1 MRDIYYEQLLEY
13 NKTYKDVDELYT
25 NYAKMCGLSE
35 SDFWILYALAEAG
48 SVRTQKDLCEW
59 WSISKQTIN
68 SALKSLEKE
77 GVVTLSST
85 EENKKTKY
93 ITLTEKGIEM
103 VEKFIKPLM
112 IAELAAFEMMGKEE
126 TREYLR
132 LNKIYA
138 ETLNLTISKL
148 GLDD

>member
-1 MRDIYYEQLLEY
+1 MHMPSVEPGPEFVQKVPGLLQD
-13 NKTYKDVDELYT
+13 K
-25 NYAKMCGLSE
+25 AHGG
-35 SDFWILYALAEAG
+35 I
-48 SVRTQKDLCEW
+48 
-59 WSISKQTIN
+59 
-68 SALKSLEKE
+68 LEKE